1 VSSELAVRRR
11 VAGLVRRKRGGIVA
25 HAFGGAAPWRLDQ
38 ADQGRPAT
46 REEDVARVTAEPIP
60 GRSLV
65 TKRAVRELVR
75 TAVLSV
81 YGVSGFAS
89 GRLARL
95 FARGGLGS
103 PGLRLAVEPAVAID
117 LDLLVAY
124 GLPVAEVARQVESA
138 VRYTLRYAIGREPE
152 QVSIRIGSLRHEH
165 GIAPLRESAGTVAPS
180 PADLAASGTDV
191 A

>member
-1 VSSELAVRRR
+1 MAIHPTGSC
-11 VAGLVRRKRGGIVA
+11 
-25 HAFGGAAPWRLDQ
+25 
-38 ADQGRPAT
+38 RPAT

-81 YGVSGFAS
+81 YGVSGFAGG
-89 GRLARL
+89 GRLGRL
-95 FARGGLGS
+95 VDRAGFGN
-103 PGLRLAVEPAVAID
+103 PGCRVAMEPALTVD

-138 VRYTLRYAIGREPE
+138 VRYTLRHAVGQEPE
-152 QVSIRIGSLRHEH
+152 RVTIRIGRLRHEH
-165 GIAPLRESAGTVAPS
+165 GIAPLREGPASTEPS
-180 PADLAASGTDV
+180 SADLDASGTDV